1 MKHVTLSEAVQTIP
15 DESFVIFQGGAA
27 EAADF
32 HQEFSKQISRFNG
45 LTVCTGFSFGSY
57 QFLREGLG
65 QHFTFLTWQ
74 ASPRLRKLFKENDR
88 NKVRFVPIRLGDV
101 HRVIDIN
108 GEMKPDVV
116 VVQTSKPLDDGTV
129 SLGISVGPNLD
140 FIRSARIVIAEIN
153 SNMPVTHGD
162 SRVSTEDIDFAYESD
177 TPLCEYQSPIAS
189 EVDRAIVDHVLSLVR
204 DDSWVQVG
212 IGSVPELAMVE
223 LANCKG
229 INLLSGLLTGGLQT
243 FIENANYTPQ
253 VIAGELAGTKE
264 FYEFCDKNAGIEMA
278 PTSVTHDVAA
288 VAKLSQ
294 FTSINSAIEID
305 LMGQTNGEA
314 IGPVQISGVGGALD
328 YIEAANWCEEG
339 ISIVALPS
347 TTNDGKHSKIVGAFD
362 AGVAVTA
369 PPYCTDYVIT
379 EYGIAKLKGR
389 DLYQR
394 AEALINIAHPDFRDE
409 LSEKLK

>member
-1 MKHVTLSEAVQTIP
+1 MKYVTLSEAVRAIP
-15 DESFVIFQGGAA
+15 NNSFVIFQGGAA
-27 EAADF
+27 ETVDF
-32 HQEFSKQISRFNG
+32 HREFSQQIARFEG

-57 QFLREGLG
+57 EFLREGLG
-65 QHFTFLTWQ
+65 QHFSFLTWQ

-101 HRVIDIN
+101 HRVIDVD
-108 GEMKPDVV
+108 GELKPDVLV
-116 VVQTSKPLDDGTV
+116 IQTSKPLDDGTV

-140 FIRSARIVIAEIN
+140 FIRSAKIVIAEIN

-162 SRVSTEDIDFAYESD
+162 CRVPTNEIDFAYESGS
-177 TPLCEYQSPIAS
+177 PLCEYQSPIAS
-189 EVDRAIVDHVLSLVR
+189 EIDRAIVDHVMSLIR
-204 DDSWVQVG
+204 NDSWVQVG

-243 FIENANYTPQ
+243 FIENANYTPK
-253 VIAGELAGTKE
+253 VIAGELAGNKD
-264 FYEFCDKNAGIEMA
+264 FYQFCDNNTGIEMA
-278 PTSVTHDVAA
+278 PTRVTHDVAA
-288 VAKLSQ
+288 VAALPK

-314 IGPVQISGVGGALD
+314 IGSVQISGVGGALD
-328 YIEAANWCEEG
+328 YIEAANWCEDG

-347 TTNDGKHSKIVGAFD
+347 TTNDGKHSKIVGSFD
-362 AGVAVTA
+362 AGIPVTA
-369 PPYCTDYVIT
+369 PRYCTDYIIT
-379 EYGIAKLKGR
+379 EHGIAKLKGR

-409 LSEKLK
+409 LSDKLQ